1 MASQANLPSVTSSN
15 NQGVQDL
22 CSQIFDYIPST
33 VNTKQGAAKYDN
45 QDQAFSFSHKQVR
58 FQEGDSSPNLDPT
71 LSSSQGPRSSAPY
84 HAVTTAFN
92 ETFDISQISP
102 LAMAST
108 HQDAVV
114 IAAEISAAMAA
125 HASKEFH
132 HIREP
137 KITKLK
143 GGYSAKTEFVFWSWH
158 ADIKAHIRDCD
169 LNNSAA
175 LQLIKDQTQE
185 GTWCEV
191 EYQLDLCGGVINYH

>member
-1 MASQANLPSVTSSN
+1 
-15 NQGVQDL
+15 
-22 CSQIFDYIPST
+22 
-33 VNTKQGAAKYDN
+33 
-45 QDQAFSFSHKQVR
+45 
-58 FQEGDSSPNLDPT
+58 
-71 LSSSQGPRSSAPY
+71 
-84 HAVTTAFN
+84 
-92 ETFDISQISP
+92 
-102 LAMAST
+102 MAST

-169 LNNSAA
+169 LNKLCSPSV
-175 LQLIKDQTQE
+175 DQRSNPR
-185 GTWCEV
+185 GHMV
-191 EYQLDLCGGVINYH
+191 